1 MKIKRHIGTIL
12 LGICIILYV
21 LPVLGNEVSKTIK
34 VGSKNSTESV
44 ILGEM
49 LSQMVKK
56 AGSDVIHQRQLGG
69 TRVLWDALLNGE
81 IDAYPEYTGTLQH
94 ELLAEENLRTREQI
108 KAALATRGLNMTQ
121 PLGFNN
127 TYAIGMKDKLAEY
140 LIGWMGGPPI
150 YAQKYGSVCMTGPHK
165 DYAIGA
171 SERDQWLLCMD
182 KALERI
188 DASEELK
195 TMLKGPMFG
204 IADAV
209 KNR

>member
-1 MKIKRHIGTIL
+1 MQSP
-12 LGICIILYV
+12 Y
-21 LPVLGNEVSKTIK
+21 E
-34 VGSKNSTESV
+34 
-44 ILGEM
+44 ILGEDGIRQLTDAFYDIM
-49 LSQMVKK
+49 AES
-56 AGSDVIHQRQLGG
+56 SDVSGIRAMH
-69 TRVLWDALLNGE
+69 
-81 IDAYPEYTGTLQH
+81 
-94 ELLAEENLRTREQI
+94 AEDLT
-108 KAALATRGLNMTQ
+108 
-121 PLGFNN
+121 P
-127 TYAIGMKDKLAEY
+127 MKEKLAEY

-150 YAQKYGSVCMTGPHK
+150 YAQKYGSICMTGPHK

-195 TMLKGPMFG
+195 AMLKGPMFG